1 MNELSLAAAFM
12 IGLLGSTHCIG
23 MCGGI
28 VGSLTMGLSE
38 CQRRS
43 FFSLQPYLLAYN
55 IGRLSSYALAGF
67 LLGWLTQSLGGG
79 FRMGGFPLGGFIGGL
94 FMLALGV
101 YIAGWWQSLA
111 VLEKAGAVFWRKIE
125 PLGRKLLPVKNLPQ
139 ALALGLLWGWLP
151 CGMVYSTLAWASTSG
166 SAVQTSALMLAFG
179 AGTLPMLLLMGTL
192 AQKLQAF
199 SRNPWVRNIA
209 GLILIGFGAVMLVNV
224 FSGGHQHGSH
234 MQHNMLGHE
243 VDHKQIDHKQ
253 MNHKQMDHSGHE
265 SHGM

>member
-1 MNELSLAAAFM
+1 MMNELSLVAAFM

-28 VGSLTMGLSE
+28 VGSLTMGLGPA
-38 CQRRS
+38 QRRS
-43 FFSLQPYLLAYN
+43 FFSLLPYLLVYN
-55 IGRLSSYALAGF
+55 FGRLSSYALAGF
-67 LLGWLTQSLGGG
+67 LLGWLTQSLGG
-79 FRMGGFPLGGFIGGL
+79 FFSMGGFPLGGFIGGL

-125 PLGRKLLPVKNLPQ
+125 PLGRRFLPVSSLPQ
-139 ALALGLLWGWLP
+139 ALGLGLLWGWLP

-179 AGTLPMLLLMGTL
+179 LGTLPMLLLMGTL

-209 GLILIGFGAVMLVNV
+209 GLILIGFGVLMLVNV
-224 FSGGHQHGSH
+224 FGGGHQHGGH
-234 MQHNMLGHE
+234 MQHMMPGHE
-243 VDHKQIDHKQ
+243 
-253 MNHKQMDHSGHE
+253 MNHEGMDHGAMGHEDMDHSGH
-265 SHGM
+265 